1 MLTPE
6 HLSQMRHAV
15 GFYSNW
21 KPGHRNY
28 YCADKNDLIWPEL
41 VELGF
46 ATRELG
52 KSSYAFQVTESGQ
65 KLIGLDEQIKLI
77 KYMNEE
83 SFGVE
88 S

>member
-15 GFYSNW
+15 DFYSVSR
-21 KPGHRNY
+21 PGFRNY
-28 YCADKNDLIWPEL
+28 FSAEETDPIWADL

-46 ATRELG
+46 AAGRDCLG
-52 KSSYAFQVTESGQ
+52 SYVFHVTESGQ
-65 KLIGLDEQIKLI
+65 KLIGLDEQIAMV

-83 SFGVE
+83 SFGADE
-88 S
+88 

>member
-1 MLTPE
+1 MLSPE

-15 GFYSNW
+15 GFYSDTE
-21 KPGHRNY
+21 PGHRNHY
-28 YCADKNDLIWPEL
+28 GARPDDQIWTEL

-46 ATRELG
+46 AKG
-52 KSSYAFQVTESGQ
+52 GNFFHVTESGK
-65 KLIGLDEQIKLI
+65 KLIGLDEQIALV

-88 S
+88 SQ

>member
-15 GFYSNW
+15 GFYSNTN
-21 KPGHRNY
+21 PGYRNHFSTEQ
-28 YCADKNDLIWPEL
+28 ADPIWTDL
-41 VELGF
+41 VERGF
-46 ATRELG
+46 ATGRECLG
-52 KSSYAFQVTESGQ
+52 SYVFHVTESGK
-65 KLIGLDEQIKLI
+65 KLIGLDEQIAMV

-88 S
+88 N